1 VRYQARDDTLF
12 DGYRYRERC
21 IVVVTSK
28 ERAYRLFQRTARQFL
43 HLLKATGS
51 IMRRTMLGTLKV
63 VRQGVKHRRP
73 MQMKRLHDAD
83 LLLKCKGCTGQ

>member
-1 VRYQARDDTLF
+1 
-12 DGYRYRERC
+12 
-21 IVVVTSK
+21 
-28 ERAYRLFQRTARQFL
+28 
-43 HLLKATGS
+43 
-51 IMRRTMLGTLKV
+51 MRRTMLGALKV